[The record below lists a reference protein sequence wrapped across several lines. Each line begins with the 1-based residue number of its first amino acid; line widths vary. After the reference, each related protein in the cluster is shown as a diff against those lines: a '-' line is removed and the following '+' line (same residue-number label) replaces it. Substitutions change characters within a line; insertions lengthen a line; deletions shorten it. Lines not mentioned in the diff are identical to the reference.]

1 MHIVLDFN
9 CLFTLLFWLKKRY
22 LTISSVASGQS
33 RSPSHLHLLVMQY
46 PLPQAKSFCRSHLF
60 SGHFRSSLPS
70 PQSSSWSHNH
80 FFWMQLPLSQVNSS
94 DVQVWSKKIK
104 LLGSIQ
110 KWDTWPYQLANKW
123 EIILLLLRK
132 VAAVKLYFHISKFF
146 TSSFIKISRHI
157 AYPI

>member
-1 MHIVLDFN
+1 MGNIWLQGSITPWLFYCIPKCKPKVKIKINFPKIHIVLDFN

-46 PLPQAKSFCRSHLF
+46 PFPQAKSFCRSHLF

-94 DVQVWSKKIK
+94 DVQVWSKKLR

-110 KWDTWPYQLANKW
+110 KLDHVLQSRT
-123 EIILLLLRK
+123 E
-132 VAAVKLYFHISKFF
+132 LY
-146 TSSFIKISRHI
+146 
-157 AYPI
+157 